1 MITTFPTLF
10 QRSLPALM
18 LLSAT
23 LLQPQDSWAH
33 SKGIYS
39 TRAEAEKRASQLG
52 CDGVH
57 ENNGRWMPCSDEAML
72 HKELRKE

>member
-1 MITTFPTLF
+1 MITTFP
-10 QRSLPALM
+10 QRCTAVTV

-23 LLQPQDSWAH
+23 LLQPQGSWAH
-33 SKGIYS
+33 SKGLYA

>member
-1 MITTFPTLF
+1 VITTFP
-10 QRSLPALM
+10 QRCAVVTV
-18 LLSAT
+18 LLGAT
-23 LLQPQDSWAH
+23 LLQPHGSWAH
-33 SKGIYS
+33 SKGLYA
-39 TRAEAEKRASQLG
+39 TRAEAEQRASQLG